1 MALILDF
8 TITQPTDC
16 NNITFTETTGEYS
29 SPDNEGGYGTPNPIY
44 NTVLYTLLEVTM
56 PDGTVKII
64 DKGYKPTQNASPNGT
79 FDISASDLG
88 YTTMPNGIYNFNYK
102 IYSNNIGTTSIVQ
115 DTEYIVRSGT
125 ISYDGT
131 TYEQG
136 DTFIGTAT
144 TTYTNVS
151 GSATVSSLLA
161 IKDCNFLI
169 YCNLRECLRKLM
181 LMRCDD
187 CDCKD
192 AIAEGVTELV
202 IDFNAAVLAF
212 NLGNYDCAKDTIERL
227 EKSCSGICN
236 DCNC

>member
-1 MALILDF
+1 MALTLDF

-16 NNITFTETTGEYS
+16 NNITFTEITG
-29 SPDNEGGYGTPNPIY
+29 DGTGGYGDAGNPVFSDIGATLLTVTIPNGNIVPIY
-44 NTVLYTLLEVTM
+44 KAYL
-56 PDGTVKII
+56 
-64 DKGYKPTQNASPNGT
+64 PTQNASPNGT
-79 FDISASDLG
+79 FDISASDISFN
-88 YTTMPNGIYNFNYK
+88 TMPNGVYNFLYESFDNVDVT
-102 IYSNNIGTTSIVQ
+102 SGNLVTGTK
-115 DTEYIVRSGT
+115 YIVSTGT
-125 ISYDGT
+125 IVYEGE
-131 TYEQG
+131 TYETG
-136 DTFIGTAT
+136 ETFTAT
-144 TTYTNVS
+144 TELTYSESVA
-151 GSATVSSLLA
+151 ATVFSLLA
-161 IKDCNFLI
+161 VKDCNFLI